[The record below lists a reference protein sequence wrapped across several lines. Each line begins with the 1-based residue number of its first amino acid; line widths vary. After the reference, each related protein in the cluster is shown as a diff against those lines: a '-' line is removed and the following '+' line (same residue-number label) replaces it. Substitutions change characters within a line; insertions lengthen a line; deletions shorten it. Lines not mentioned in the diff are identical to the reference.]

1 VSALPIAT
9 IGHGETEQ
17 STLDLATFLGF
28 RKQPHSCREG
38 MCHSP
43 TRPHNIQIRH
53 FACWVLPGL
62 LHTSTAS
69 DKCYRV

>member
-38 MCHSP
+38 KL
-43 TRPHNIQIRH
+43 RH
-53 FACWVLPGL
+53 
-62 LHTSTAS
+62 HYDITMTSL
-69 DKCYRV
+69 KHHWQYRDTDITDMNNTEC